1 MNRYE
6 VALIIRSDVDQEG
19 QDAIVERLSTV
30 LAADGGQVDNVESWG
45 RRHLAYPI
53 KKVQEG
59 FYYFVQG
66 QFATSVL
73 PELDRTIKLSESIL
87 RHMVIRLDN

>member
-6 VALIIRSDVDQEG
+6 VTLIIRPDVDQEG
-19 QDAIVERLSTV
+19 QEALIARFSEILT
-30 LAADGGQVDNVESWG
+30 ADGGQVDNVDSWG

-59 FYYFVQG
+59 FYYFIQG

-73 PELDRTIKLSESIL
+73 PELDRSIKLTESIL
-87 RHMVIRLDN
+87 RHMVIRLDK

>member
-1 MNRYE
+1 MNQYE
-6 VALIIRSDVDQEG
+6 VALIIRPDVDQEG
-19 QDAIVERLSTV
+19 QDAIIERLSEV
-30 LAADGGQVDNVESWG
+30 LTADGGQVDNVETWG
-45 RRHLAYPI
+45 RRNLAYPI
-53 KKVQEG
+53 NKVREG

-87 RHMVIRLDN
+87 RHMVIRMDK

>member
-6 VALIIRSDVDQEG
+6 VALIIRPNVDEEG
-19 QDAIVERLSTV
+19 QNAIIERLSAILV
-30 LAADGGQVDNVESWG
+30 EQGGQVENVESWG

-59 FYYFVQG
+59 FYYFIQG

-73 PELDRTIKLSESIL
+73 PELERTIKLTEDIL
-87 RHMVIRLDN
+87 RYMVIRTDH

>member
-6 VALIIRSDVDQEG
+6 VALIIRPEIDQEG
-19 QDAIVERLSTV
+19 QDALIARLSEILT
-30 LAADGGQVDNVESWG
+30 ADGGQVDNVESWG
-45 RRHLAYPI
+45 RRRLAYPI

-59 FYYFVQG
+59 VYCFVQG

-73 PELDRTIKLSESIL
+73 PEFDRWVKLSEGIL
-87 RHMVIRLDN
+87 RHMVIRMEA

>member
-6 VALIIRSDVDQEG
+6 VALIVRPEVDQEG
-19 QDAIVERLSTV
+19 QDALIARLSEILT
-30 LAADGGQVDNVESWG
+30 ADGGQVDNVESWG
-45 RRHLAYPI
+45 RRRLAYPI
-53 KKVQEG
+53 NKVQEG

-73 PELDRTIKLSESIL
+73 PEVNRWIKLSESIL
-87 RHMVIRLDN
+87 RHMVIRMDK